1 MRESENYNLSHVAF
15 VVLALISEERC
26 HGKIID
32 EKIEERG
39 MRNWTSI
46 GKSSIYGVL
55 KKLENEGLVRSWI
68 EELDNRM
75 IRIYNITPF
84 GFEVL
89 KKKIK
94 IVIHN
99 YYGRNDEDFYVAY
112 SMFPYLSKEEQ
123 IEMFKHSLNKIKTH
137 KKELEE
143 MLKENEIYPM
153 NVTGLFKHP
162 VMILQT
168 NIEFLEWVLEEIMKG
183 KSNFKSNTEENEQ

>member
-1 MRESENYNLSHVAF
+1 MPESENYELSHVAF

-39 MRNWTSI
+39 MRNWTNI

-55 KKLENEGLVRSWI
+55 KKLENEGLVQSWI

-99 YYGRNDEDFYVAY
+99 YYGRNDKDFYVAY

-123 IEMFKHSLNKIKTH
+123 IEMFTHSLNKIKTH

-183 KSNFKSNTEENEQ
+183 KSNFKSNSEENKQ

>member
-1 MRESENYNLSHVAF
+1 MPESENYELSHVTF

-123 IEMFKHSLNKIKTH
+123 IEMFTHSLNKIKTH

-143 MLKENEIYPM
+143 MLKENEMYPM